1 MKPVFA
7 DTSFY
12 IALVNPRD
20 AHHPDALA
28 YMRNHHGRVTTTD
41 YVLIEVGNWL
51 SQTDDRPSF
60 IALMRQLE
68 TDPELSVVP
77 GSHDL
82 FEQGY
87 ELYKTRADK
96 AWSLTDCISFVVM
109 EQMGLSEALTADR
122 HFGQAGFTVLL
133 A

>member
-12 IALVNPRD
+12 IALVSPCD
-20 AHHPDALA
+20 VHHPDALA
-28 YMRNHHGRVTTTD
+28 YMRNHRGRVMTTD

-51 SQTDDRPSF
+51 SRTDDRPSF

-68 TDPELSVVP
+68 TDPELTVLP
-77 GSHDL
+77 GSRDL

-87 ELYKTRADK
+87 ELYKARPDK

>member
-20 AHHPDALA
+20 VHHSDALA
-28 YMRNHHGRVTTTD
+28 YMRNHRGRVTTTD

-51 SQTDDRPSF
+51 SHTGDRPSF
-60 IALMRQLE
+60 VALMRQLE
-68 TDPELSVVP
+68 TDPELTVVP
-77 GSHDL
+77 GSRDL

-87 ELYKTRADK
+87 ELYKTRPDK

>member
-20 AHHPDALA
+20 VHHPDALA
-28 YMRNHHGRVTTTD
+28 YMRNHRGRVTTTD

-51 SQTDDRPSF
+51 SHTGDRPSF
-60 IALMRQLE
+60 VALMRQLE
-68 TDPELSVVP
+68 TDSELTVAP
-77 GSHDL
+77 GSRDL
-82 FEQGY
+82 FERGY
-87 ELYKTRADK
+87 ELYKARADK

-109 EQMGLSEALTADR
+109 QLLGLSEALTADR

>member
-1 MKPVFA
+1 MTPVFA

-12 IALVNPRD
+12 IALVNPGD
-20 AHHPDALA
+20 VHHPDALA
-28 YMRNHHGRVTTTD
+28 YMRNHRGRVTTTD
-41 YVLIEVGNWL
+41 YVLIELGNWL
-51 SQTDDRPSF
+51 SHIGDRPSF
-60 IALMRQLE
+60 VALMRQLE
-68 TDPELSVVP
+68 TDPELFVVP
-77 GSHDL
+77 GSRDL

-87 ELYKTRADK
+87 ELYKARADK
-96 AWSLTDCISFVVM
+96 AWSLTVCISFVVM

>member
-20 AHHPDALA
+20 VHHPDALA
-28 YMRNHHGRVTTTD
+28 YMRNHRGRVTTTD

-51 SQTDDRPSF
+51 SHTGDRPSF
-60 IALMRQLE
+60 VALMRQLE
-68 TDPELSVVP
+68 TDPELTVVP
-77 GSHDL
+77 GSRDF

-87 ELYKTRADK
+87 ELYKARADK
-96 AWSLTDCISFVVM
+96 AWSLTVCISFVVM

>member
-1 MKPVFA
+1 MKPIFA

-12 IALVNPRD
+12 IALVSPRD
-20 AHHPDALA
+20 VHHPDALA
-28 YMRNHHGRVTTTD
+28 YMRNHRGRVTTTD

-51 SQTDDRPSF
+51 SRTDDRPSF

-68 TDPELSVVP
+68 ADPELTVLP
-77 GSHDL
+77 GSRDL
-82 FEQGY
+82 FAQGY
-87 ELYKTRADK
+87 ELYKARADK

-109 EQMGLSEALTADR
+109 QQMGLSEALTADR

>member
-12 IALVNPRD
+12 IALVSPCD
-20 AHHPDALA
+20 VHHPDALA
-28 YMRNHHGRVTTTD
+28 YLRNHRGRVTTTD
-41 YVLIEVGNWL
+41 FVLIEVGNWL
-51 SQTDDRPSF
+51 SRTGDRPSF
-60 IALMRQLE
+60 VALMRQLE
-68 TDPELSVVP
+68 TDSQLTVVP
-77 GSHDL
+77 GSREL

-87 ELYKTRADK
+87 ELYKARADK
-96 AWSLTDCISFVVM
+96 AWSLTDCISFAVM

-133 A
+133 T

>member
-12 IALVNPRD
+12 IALVSPCD
-20 AHHPDALA
+20 VHHPDALA
-28 YMRNHHGRVTTTD
+28 YLRTHRGRVATTD

-51 SQTDDRPSF
+51 SRTGDRPSF
-60 IALMRQLE
+60 VALMRQVE
-68 TDPELSVVP
+68 TDPELTVVP
-77 GSHDL
+77 GSRDL

-87 ELYKTRADK
+87 ELYKARADK
-96 AWSLTDCISFVVM
+96 AWSLTDCISFAVM

>member
-12 IALVNPRD
+12 IALVNPGD
-20 AHHPDALA
+20 VHHPDALA
-28 YMRNHHGRVTTTD
+28 YMRNHRGRVTTTD

-51 SQTDDRPSF
+51 SRTGDRPSF
-60 IALMRQLE
+60 VALMRQLE
-68 TDPELSVVP
+68 TDPELTVVP
-77 GSHDL
+77 GSRDL
-82 FEQGY
+82 FERGY
-87 ELYKTRADK
+87 ELYKARADK

>member
-12 IALVNPRD
+12 IALVSPCD
-20 AHHPDALA
+20 VHHPDALA
-28 YMRNHHGRVTTTD
+28 YMRNHRGRVTTTD

-51 SQTDDRPSF
+51 SRTDDRPSF
-60 IALMRQLE
+60 VALMRQLE
-68 TDPELSVVP
+68 TDPELTVVP
-77 GSHDL
+77 GSREL

-87 ELYKTRADK
+87 ELYKARADK

-109 EQMGLSEALTADR
+109 EQMGLSESLTADR

>member
-20 AHHPDALA
+20 VHHPDALA
-28 YMRNHHGRVTTTD
+28 YMRNHRGRVTTTD

-51 SQTDDRPSF
+51 SRTGDRPSF
-60 IALMRQLE
+60 VALMRQLE
-68 TDPELSVVP
+68 TDPELTVVP
-77 GSHDL
+77 GSRDL

-87 ELYKTRADK
+87 ELYKARADK
-96 AWSLTDCISFVVM
+96 AWSLTVCISFVVM

>member
-20 AHHPDALA
+20 VHHPDALA
-28 YMRNHHGRVTTTD
+28 YMRNHRGRVTTTD

-51 SQTDDRPSF
+51 SHVGDRPSF
-60 IALMRQLE
+60 VALMRQLE
-68 TDPELSVVP
+68 TDPELTVVP
-77 GSHDL
+77 GSRDL

-87 ELYKTRADK
+87 ELYKARADK

-109 EQMGLSEALTADR
+109 KQLGLSEALTADR

>member
-1 MKPVFA
+1 MKSVFA

-20 AHHPDALA
+20 VHHPDALA
-28 YMRNHHGRVTTTD
+28 YMRNHRGRVTTTD
-41 YVLIEVGNWL
+41 YVLVEVGNWL
-51 SQTDDRPSF
+51 SRTGDRPSF
-60 IALMRQLE
+60 VALMRQLE
-68 TDPELSVVP
+68 TDPELTVAP
-77 GSHDL
+77 GSRDL

-87 ELYKTRADK
+87 ELYKARADK

-133 A
+133 S

>member
-12 IALVNPRD
+12 IALVSPCD
-20 AHHPDALA
+20 VHHPDALA
-28 YMRNHHGRVTTTD
+28 YMRNHRGRVMTTD

-51 SQTDDRPSF
+51 SRTDDRPSF

-68 TDPELSVVP
+68 TDPDLTVVP
-77 GSHDL
+77 GSRDL

-87 ELYKTRADK
+87 ELYKARPDK
-96 AWSLTDCISFVVM
+96 AWFLTDCISFVVM